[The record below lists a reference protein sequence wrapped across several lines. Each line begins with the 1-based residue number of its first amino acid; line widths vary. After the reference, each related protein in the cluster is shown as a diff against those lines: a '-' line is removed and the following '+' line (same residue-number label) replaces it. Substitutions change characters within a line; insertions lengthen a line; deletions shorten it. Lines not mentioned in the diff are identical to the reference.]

1 MKHLTPKSSIG
12 FTAQYLTVDGQPWF
26 PVMGEIHYS
35 RVPADRWEAELL
47 KMKAGG
53 VDLVSCYSI
62 WIHHEEVKGEPD
74 FSGGK
79 DLRAFL
85 ELVAGC
91 GLHCLLRIGPWI
103 HGEVRNGGF
112 PDWMVELEKSGAFRL
127 RSNDPGYLLEV
138 DRWYRMVYEQ
148 VQGLLLRDGGPVI
161 GVQIENEFGHC
172 GGLTG
177 DEGEMHMATLLR
189 AAQQIGYHVPIYTAT
204 GWGGAVTGGM
214 LPVMG
219 GYCEAPWDQRITEI
233 EPSAN
238 YVFTAERND
247 HGIGSDYGLGEGI
260 TFDMNRFPYLT
271 AELGGGLQVTG
282 HRRPIAS
289 ADDIAAMSMVKLGS
303 GCNLLGYYMYHGGT
317 NPEGRLTTL
326 QESRETGYPNDL
338 PVLSYDFNAPLR
350 EYGQITDTFRRIR
363 MLAYFVHDYEDVLCR
378 TKYIPQPGNAAD
390 ADDLTSLRTA
400 VRCGKPV
407 GIPENAKAEQAGESA
422 GAAGSESENAPAGFF
437 FVNNYQ
443 RRFRMAD
450 HPASPLRAYGQTAAG
465 STRILADFGT
475 RDIRDGEYFFYPFN
489 LRLSPRVL
497 LRSVNA
503 VPLCILHGSPE
514 ERALEQQN
522 ACVQK
527 ASGRNTYVF
536 YAKGMQK
543 EEVHYDL
550 KAADDLIGRGSSAD
564 CAAAGLKIITLA
576 EEEALHA
583 SRIVIDGREHLLI
596 SEADAVTEKDGKISL
611 LLRVEQS
618 GGARLRFKVYPD
630 LDTCPA
636 GFEKV
641 SAGRAET
648 ESKKA
653 LYAGNETFAEYQ
665 SVKEFNVPVQV
676 RWGEIMDGPCGRE
689 NCVPE
694 ESVEPKTCRKAFYS
708 IHAEVDAEQT
718 ESEDSGQSRHVSLT
732 SALVRIEYAGNKAEL
747 YRAENGGEESVSNPL
762 VKDGMKLVADNYYT
776 GQDWELDL
784 SNFVKAGRQDVHSKL
799 TFDGQIEIEPLT
811 QDTPVYLQKWPRL
824 VKGRACRIERIRTAC
839 VWQVPLRM

>member
-12 FTAQYLTVDGQPWF
+12 FTAQYLTIDGQPWF

-35 RVPADRWEAELL
+35 RVPADRWKAELL

-62 WIHHEEVKGEPD
+62 WIHHEEVQGEPD
-74 FSGGK
+74 FSGGR

-85 ELVAGC
+85 ELAAGC

-112 PDWMVELEKSGAFRL
+112 PDWMMELEKRGSFRL

-148 VQGLLLRDGGPVI
+148 VQGLFLKDGGPVI

-177 DEGEMHMATLLR
+177 KEGERHMETLFR
-189 AAQQIGYHVPIYTAT
+189 TAQEIGYHVPIYTAT
-204 GWGGAVTGGM
+204 GWGGAMTGGM

-338 PVLSYDFNAPLR
+338 PVRSYDFNAPLR

-363 MLAYFVHDYEDVLCR
+363 MLAYFVHDYEDILCR

-390 ADDLTSLRTA
+390 ADDFTSLRTA
-400 VRCGKPV
+400 VRCETV
-407 GIPENAKAEQAGESA
+407 EHSPEPAC
-422 GAAGSESENAPAGFF
+422 APAGFF

-443 RRFRMAD
+443 RRYRMAD
-450 HPASPLRAYGQTAAG
+450 HPAVPLRAYGQTAEG
-465 STRILADFGT
+465 STQIMADFGT
-475 RDIRDGEYFFYPFN
+475 RDVRDGDYFFYPFN
-489 LRLSPRVL
+489 LRLNPRVL
-497 LRSVNA
+497 LRSANA
-503 VPLCILHGSPE
+503 VPLCILHCSPE
-514 ERALEQQN
+514 GRDSEQN
-522 ACVQK
+522 I
-527 ASGRNTYVF
+527 YVF
-536 YAKGMQK
+536 YAVGIQR

-550 KAADDLIGRGSSAD
+550 KGTDDLISRGSSAN
-564 CAAAGLKIITLA
+564 CAEAVKIITLT

-596 SEADAVTEKDGKISL
+596 SEADAVTETDGKISL
-611 LLRVEQS
+611 LLRAEQAC
-618 GGARLRFKVYPD
+618 GTGLRFRVYPD

-641 SAGRAET
+641 SSGHAEPA
-648 ESKKA
+648 SKKA
-653 LYAGNETFAEYQ
+653 LNAGSEVFAEYQ
-665 SVKEFNVPVQV
+665 SVKEFDVPVQV
-676 RWGEIMDGPCGRE
+676 RWGEVMDGPCSRE

-694 ESVEPKTCRKAFYS
+694 ESVGQKTGRKAFYT
-708 IHAEVDAEQT
+708 IHAEVDAEQH
-718 ESEDSGQSRHVSLT
+718 ESEGFGQCNHVCLT

-747 YRAENGGEESVSNPL
+747 YKAENGREESASNPL
-762 VKDGMKLVADNYYT
+762 VKDGMKLIADNYYT
-776 GQDWELDL
+776 GQDWEIDILD
-784 SNFVKAGRQDVHSKL
+784 FVKADRQDVPSRL

-811 QDTPVYLQKWPRL
+811 QDTPVYLQKWPGL
-824 VKGRACRIERIRTAC
+824 VNGRACRIERIRTAC
-839 VWQVPLRM
+839 VWQIPLRSAGDFNL